1 MRKIQFIYLLL
12 VLVFMSSCTQW
23 KNLTARDNSTT
34 KNSTKTAK
42 SKDIRFLDN
51 IAVTPGRVVTTK
63 GEPVTSMPSL
73 DKRIK
78 ERDAYNN
85 RMRKGRIDADIERAD
100 WLQLKYAIALD
111 ATVESLTNINLLK
124 IIDEWWGTNY
134 CIGGSTRN
142 CIDCSGFSNM
152 LMQNVYNVSLPRT
165 AQEQY
170 NLSNHINLEEM
181 REGDLVFFYTGGR
194 EISHV
199 GVYLLNNKFVHAS
212 SSGGVMVNDLNDSY
226 WKSRFKGAGR
236 YNK

>member
-1 MRKIQFIYLLL
+1 
-12 VLVFMSSCTQW
+12 MSSCTQW

-34 KNSTKTAK
+34 KNPTKTAK

-51 IAVTPGRVVTTK
+51 IAVTPGKVVTTK
-63 GEPVTSMPSL
+63 GETGTSMPSL

-78 ERDAYNN
+78 EREAYNN
-85 RMRKGRIDADIERAD
+85 RTRKGKIDADIERAD

-111 ATVESLTNINLLK
+111 ATVESLTNINLLR

-170 NLSNHINLEEM
+170 NMSNHIDLEEM

-212 SSGGVMVNDLNDSY
+212 SSGGVMVNDLNDNY

-236 YNK
+236 YKK

>member
-1 MRKIQFIYLLL
+1 MRKTQFIYLLL
-12 VLVFMSSCTQW
+12 VIFFMSSCTQW

-34 KNSTKTAK
+34 KNPTKTAK

-51 IAVTPGRVVTTK
+51 IAVTPGKVVTTK
-63 GEPVTSMPSL
+63 GETGTSMPSL

-78 ERDAYNN
+78 EREAYNN
-85 RMRKGRIDADIERAD
+85 RTRKGKIDADIERAD

-111 ATVESLTNINLLK
+111 ATVESLTNINLLR

-170 NLSNHINLEEM
+170 NMSNHIDLEEM

-212 SSGGVMVNDLNDSY
+212 SSGGVMVNDLNDNY

-236 YNK
+236 YKK

>member
-1 MRKIQFIYLLL
+1 
-12 VLVFMSSCTQW
+12 MSSCTQW
-23 KNLTARDNSTT
+23 KNLTARDNSTAKHT
-34 KNSTKTAK
+34 TKTAK
-42 SKDIRFLDN
+42 SKDFRFLDN
-51 IAVTPGRVVTTK
+51 IAVTPGKVVTTK
-63 GEPVTSMPSL
+63 GEKVESMPSL

-78 ERDAYNN
+78 EREAYNN
-85 RMRKGRIDADIERAD
+85 RTRKGKVDADIEKVD

-111 ATVESLTNINLLK
+111 ATVESLTNISLLK

-170 NLSNHINLEEM
+170 NLSNHIDLEEM

-212 SSGGVMVNDLNDSY
+212 SSGGVMVNDLNDNY